1 MAAAAPPAPS
11 DARRLRDAINV
22 ALYNVLPLDVRRIIG
37 ELSTRAM
44 YLEGYERVLRQID
57 LVDTHS
63 DDLYWKI
70 SNFNLNSLLVS
81 SYIHSPWR
89 FPHLARDGHSSR
101 VTRFLRQVEQA
112 QRDNYTAEMIR
123 HDYEYNLIV

>member
-1 MAAAAPPAPS
+1 MSTPPPS
-11 DARRLRDAINV
+11 DARRLRHAINV
-22 ALYNVLPLDVRRIIG
+22 ALCNVLPLDVRRIIG
-37 ELSTRAM
+37 EFSTRAM
-44 YLEGYERVLRQID
+44 YVREYERVMRQVG
-57 LVDTHS
+57 LVDTNS
-63 DDLYWKI
+63 DDVYWKV

-101 VTRFLRQVEQA
+101 VTRFLRQVEEA
-112 QRDNYTAEMIR
+112 QRENYTAEMIR